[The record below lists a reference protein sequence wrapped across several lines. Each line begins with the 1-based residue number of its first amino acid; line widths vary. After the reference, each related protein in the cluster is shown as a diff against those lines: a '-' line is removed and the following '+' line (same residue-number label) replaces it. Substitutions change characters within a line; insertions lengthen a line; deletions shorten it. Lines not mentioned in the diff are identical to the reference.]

1 MTEEL
6 GSKHEILQGEALS
19 DIPEYIKLIYTYR

>member
-19 DIPEYIKLIYTYR
+19 DIPVHFKLFYTYR